1 MIVIQIHKV
10 NFQIGPWFFKFVD
23 YLPYNLFSS
32 SICWMVL
39 SHWFVMTSYDNNLS
53 LLLFSENNNSRII
66 IEVSTHTDTIVNNS
80 DILSKQQI
88 FIELWKPF
96 VNLRSSEKKNT
107 WSQVNYWSG
116 SSTEVFPWLC
126 GPDGPQTLVSLMI
139 WNSKYIRCFDCAFIC
154 HQLFI
159 VWRKLYKSHQ
169 EWLSSILEKNKNKY
183 QTLLISIIQYSHFNK
198 KVDRNTT
205 VLTRL

>member
-1 MIVIQIHKV
+1 
-10 NFQIGPWFFKFVD
+10 
-23 YLPYNLFSS
+23 
-32 SICWMVL
+32 
-39 SHWFVMTSYDNNLS
+39 
-53 LLLFSENNNSRII
+53 
-66 IEVSTHTDTIVNNS
+66 
-80 DILSKQQI
+80 
-88 FIELWKPF
+88 
-96 VNLRSSEKKNT
+96 
-107 WSQVNYWSG
+107 
-116 SSTEVFPWLC
+116 
-126 GPDGPQTLVSLMI
+126 MI

-205 VLTRL
+205 VLTRLKGSNRHSRLNQSFLAVFFRIILSVWGPRLTEGPSKKEQLSWFHSITEQRRKRWNWTNCAVNRRGQTAMLLPSWMIKAFIRCLLFLEVPVHLF